1 MGTDL
6 VFSDVSLLYF
16 IFLGLVLERLW
27 QLSDIKILNGGEN
40 LLAADTNNENLR

>member
-27 QLSDIKILNGGEN
+27 QLSDIKILNEGKIYW
-40 LLAADTNNENLR
+40 LQIQTMKI

>member
-27 QLSDIKILNGGEN
+27 QLSDVKILNGGKIYW
-40 LLAADTNNENLR
+40 LQIQTMKF